1 MIDYPLKC
9 ITLTKV
15 PETCNGC
22 PCKANGCQHSNDE
35 YPDLI
40 DDVSDECG
48 HFIVDP
54 SESDTYWPI
63 NEFFNFTEVETFL
76 VDKAELC

>member
-9 ITLTKV
+9 VTLTKV
-15 PETCNGC
+15 PETCDTC
-22 PCKANGCQHSNDE
+22 PCKAAGCQHSNDE

-40 DDVSDECG
+40 EYISD
-48 HFIVDP
+48 
-54 SESDTYWPI
+54 DTYWPVS
-63 NEFFNFTEVETFL
+63 EFFNFVSVKTFL